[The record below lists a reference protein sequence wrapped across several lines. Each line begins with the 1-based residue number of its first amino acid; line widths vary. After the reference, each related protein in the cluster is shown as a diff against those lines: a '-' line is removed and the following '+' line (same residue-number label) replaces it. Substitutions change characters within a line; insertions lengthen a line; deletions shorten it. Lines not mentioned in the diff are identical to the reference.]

1 MKPSATKLPRV
12 AWFSTLPVESYPAA
26 SRSAYVT
33 KQLLPLLR
41 SKFEIELFHDKF
53 TGYQDHPTFH
63 YLSAFDRHDSNP
75 FDLFFYQLED
85 HPSSAFVRMHLGLKP
100 GLVWFHDLL
109 FSTRPPEALLHSS
122 WEHVIERLAGQSSE
136 WPNKE
141 LWPDY
146 TTPVDRRAAAL
157 ALVPAF
163 SNPWA
168 HGEFLRSC
176 TQGISSLY
184 GKHPASFYLP
194 LPIEKPGV
202 ELMRHSSILTIGFQG
217 STQIEDRAHTLL
229 QSISETKRKCRLIW
243 LLDEAERRN
252 AEELGKEFGVTDIE
266 FVIGRSPESWSRIV
280 PELHLAIHNR
290 FSVFGSLSPYLQIS
304 LTAGI
309 SATTIRFGEAECL
322 PSSATFQIEAGDFE
336 VGQLK
341 EILSAFKIEDKA
353 PLVGQQYAV
362 ETFAPKLI
370 ANELERLIDISISRA
385 VRFAPNWS
393 AVEQSARDWVT
404 DGIDHRVNQRLLSTP
419 WEDNSDSMFSR
430 VFSDLL

>member
-1 MKPSATKLPRV
+1 LKPSTGKLPRL
-12 AWFSTLPVESYPAA
+12 AWFSTLPIESSPAA

-53 TGYQDHPTFH
+53 TGFQDYPTFH
-63 YLSAFDRHDSNP
+63 YLSAFERHESTP
-75 FDLFFYQLED
+75 YDLFFYQLED

-157 ALVPAF
+157 ALIPAF

-176 TQGISSLY
+176 TQGISSLQ
-184 GKHPASFYLP
+184 GEIPASFYLP
-194 LPIEKPGV
+194 LPIEKAGA

-229 QSISETKRKCRLIW
+229 QAISETKRKCRLIW

-280 PELHLAIHNR
+280 PKLHLAIHNR

-304 LTAGI
+304 LTAGV

-336 VGQLK
+336 VGQLRDIITK
-341 EILSAFKIEDKA
+341 VKLEDKA
-353 PLVGQQYAV
+353 SLVGQQYAV
-362 ETFAPKLI
+362 ETFTPELI
-370 ANELERLIDISISRA
+370 ANELERLIEISISRA
-385 VRFAPNWS
+385 ARFAPKWS
-393 AVEQSARDWVT
+393 AVEQSARDWVIN
-404 DGIDHRVNQRLLSTP
+404 GINQEGLERCRGTP
-419 WEDNSDSMFSR
+419 WNGDRNNLLK
-430 VFSDLL
+430 DLFD